1 LQSCEVTYKKR
12 HRFRQDRESKSTPEG
27 YNIHM
32 RPRLYLRVGDRVT
45 HLHYGV
51 WGVGTVIE
59 ERHSQLAGGFCMV
72 KVLFED
78 GEERSFIN
86 DLDNECCCYYAGL
99 RLL

>member
-1 LQSCEVTYKKR
+1 
-12 HRFRQDRESKSTPEG
+12 
-27 YNIHM
+27 M

-45 HLHYGV
+45 HLRYWM
-51 WGVGTVIE
+51 WGVGVVVE
-59 ERHSQLAGGFCMV
+59 ERHSELAGGFCMV

-78 GEERSFIN
+78 GQERSFIN